1 MAKITLTKNQKSI
14 LEQVGG
20 VKILLKNTDAAF
32 GQNTYSIN
40 GLQELGKQN
49 AEVYLQRQHL
59 GQKLNPLEENN
70 LFGSVVQLAKNL
82 GLPINPRRIECYDI
96 SHLSGKYVY
105 GSMIT
110 FVDGRAEKKLYKLFK
125 CPDQNDD
132 FDNHKQVLSR
142 RFQKAI
148 DKPDDYQ
155 WQLPD
160 LIIVDGGKGQLSS
173 DYQILKNYQLEGK
186 VQMVSLAKK
195 EEEIFFIE
203 HNQQIQLLQKNNPSN
218 PLDLGKN
225 GGLLVKGDV
234 KFLVQRIRDEA
245 HRFAI
250 TANRE
255 ARFKQA
261 SKSML
266 DDIDGIGDKTKQ
278 KILQQFGSTKKF
290 FETLELNPE
299 LVMEA
304 IGQKTTEKIIAQFQ
318 LGQGL

>member
-1 MAKITLTKNQKSI
+1 MPKIIINKNQKSI
-14 LEQVGG
+14 LEQIAG
-20 VKILLKNTDAAF
+20 VKIILKNTESAF
-32 GQNTYSIN
+32 GQNTYSID
-40 GLQELGKQN
+40 GLQKLGKQN
-49 AEVYLQRQHL
+49 AEVYLGRQHL

-70 LFGSVVQLAKNL
+70 LFASVVQLAKNL
-82 GLPINPRRIECYDI
+82 GLPKNPRRIECYDI

-105 GSMIT
+105 GSMVS

-125 CPDQNDD
+125 CPDQNNDY
-132 FDNHKQVLSR
+132 DNHKQVLSR
-142 RFQKAI
+142 RFQKAL

-173 DYQILKNYQLEGK
+173 DYQILQNYTLENK

-195 EEEIFFIE
+195 EEEIFFVE
-203 HNQQIQLLQKNNPSN
+203 HTQKISELQKASPSQ

-250 TANRE
+250 TANRQ

-261 SKSML
+261 TKSAL
-266 DDIDGIGDKTKQ
+266 DDIDGIGTVTKT

-290 FETLELNPE
+290 FETLEINPE
-299 LVMEA
+299 LVWEA
-304 IGQKTTEKIIAQFQ
+304 IGQKTTQKIIDQFD
-318 LGQGL
+318 LGRG

>member
-1 MAKITLTKNQKSI
+1 MPKININKNQKAI
-14 LEQVGG
+14 LEQIAG
-20 VKILLKNTDAAF
+20 VKILLNNTEAAF
-32 GQNTYSIN
+32 GQNIYSID
-40 GLQELGKQN
+40 GLLKLGKEN
-49 AEVYLQRQHL
+49 AETYLSRQRL

-70 LFGSVVQLAKNL
+70 LFAAVVQLAKNL
-82 GLPINPRRIECYDI
+82 GLPKTPRRIECYDI

-110 FVDGRAEKKLYKLFK
+110 FIDGRAEKKLYKLFK
-125 CPDQNDD
+125 CPDQNNDY
-132 FDNHKQVLSR
+132 DNHKQVLSR

-148 DKPDDYQ
+148 DKPDDFQ

-173 DYQILKNYQLEGK
+173 DYQILKNYNLENT

-195 EEEIFFIE
+195 EEEIFFIDHTQKILE
-203 HNQQIQLLQKNNPSN
+203 LQKSNPSLA
-218 PLDLGKN
+218 LDLGKN

-250 TANRE
+250 TANRQ

-261 SKSML
+261 SKSVL
-266 DDIDGIGDKTKQ
+266 DDINGVGEKSKT

-290 FETLELNPE
+290 FETLEINPE
-299 LVMEA
+299 LVYES
-304 IGQKTTEKIIAQFQ
+304 IGQKTTQKIIDQFN
-318 LGQGL
+318 LGSPR